1 MSTFRCR
8 ALKSKSNAGKET
20 LLSKHLDILKG
31 FRSTKKT
38 VITNRRHLDDLKK
51 TLREVEEQETS
62 PEQIARALDLR
73 DEIRVSEGEL
83 RSLERNEDED
93 KYYLANSDLIFKY
106 YETTSETPE
115 CAKPSVEGGKRSVV
129 DFLQPETEPCLADD
143 TPTPHKRRQQGLQDF
158 GVERKE
164 NSSRAKVYDAYMSNV
179 DPTHVISVERIEED
193 FCPQCE
199 SEMSTNTQEGM
210 SECLTCG
217 YAELIEIDS
226 DKKSFKEATNTDM
239 TYVAYKRINHFES
252 NQEWNSG
259 LKVCVS
265 LVACAA

>member
-129 DFLQPETEPCLADD
+129 DFLQPETEPSLADD
-143 TPTPHKRRQQGLQDF
+143 TPTPHKRRQQG
-158 GVERKE
+158 
-164 NSSRAKVYDAYMSNV
+164 S
-179 DPTHVISVERIEED
+179 
-193 FCPQCE
+193 
-199 SEMSTNTQEGM
+199 
-210 SECLTCG
+210 
-217 YAELIEIDS
+217 
-226 DKKSFKEATNTDM
+226 
-239 TYVAYKRINHFES
+239 
-252 NQEWNSG
+252 SG
-259 LKVCVS
+259 LRCRAQGEQQPREGVRRLHVECRSDARHQCGADRGGFLSAMRK
-265 LVACAA
+265 